1 MSVLR
6 ALVALVALA
15 LMASG
20 GRLFVEGLRAPGLYL
35 LASGAVIL
43 VGILFERWRYRTP
56 GSRAPAGWQRTA
68 ERFVDPESGRT
79 LTVYYDPASGERR
92 YVREQPAHDGGDGA
106 RGDGAG

>member
-6 ALVALVALA
+6 ALIALVALA

-20 GRLFVEGLRAPGLYL
+20 GRLFVEGIRAPGLYL
-35 LASGAVIL
+35 LISGAVIL
-43 VGILFERWRYRTP
+43 AGMLFERWRYRVP
-56 GSRAPAGWQRTA
+56 GTQAPAGWQRTA

-92 YVREQPAHDGGDGA
+92 YVGEEPAHGGSDRGGGDQA
-106 RGDGAG
+106 R